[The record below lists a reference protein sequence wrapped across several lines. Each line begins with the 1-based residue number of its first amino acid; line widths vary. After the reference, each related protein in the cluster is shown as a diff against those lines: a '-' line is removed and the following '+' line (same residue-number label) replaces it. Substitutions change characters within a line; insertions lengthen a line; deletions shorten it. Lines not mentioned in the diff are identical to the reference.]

1 MPSFQ
6 DISSILNHFVGVWFN
21 YHVRFSLGDGQPG
34 RNGVC
39 TTAYSQ
45 AFCRTSSSPA
55 GRCWPGSGWRRWRKV
70 CDSLKSD
77 LCFFL
82 LLQSYKILHIS
93 KIIQTCS
100 CQLAFFILFLNLSQS
115 LCSATFA
122 WLWHA
127 DMPPQQFFELTP
139 TKPDSFICAFGR
151 KDADICERPALLE
164 WLCCDGIVYLFRSQE
179 RTANL
184 FRIFLPGIVVWLSF
198 SARNLYEK
206 NWQSQTSWEIL
217 DCRMGCTKCQTAV
230 QLVINRACIDYK
242 GFVYVLYIIANC
254 HRTV

>member
-21 YHVRFSLGDGQPG
+21 DHVRFSLGDGQPG

-82 LLQSYKILHIS
+82 LLKSYKILHIS

-100 CQLAFFILFLNLSQS
+100 CQLAFFLILVNRCAVLRLPGFDMRTCHRSNSLSS
-115 LCSATFA
+115 
-122 WLWHA
+122 
-127 DMPPQQFFELTP
+127 PQQNP
-139 TKPDSFICAFGR
+139 IVSFAPLGE
-151 KDADICERPALLE
+151 KM
-164 WLCCDGIVYLFRSQE
+164 
-179 RTANL
+179 
-184 FRIFLPGIVVWLSF
+184 RIFVRDLH
-198 SARNLYEK
+198 
-206 NWQSQTSWEIL
+206 
-217 DCRMGCTKCQTAV
+217 C
-230 QLVINRACIDYK
+230 
-242 GFVYVLYIIANC
+242 
-254 HRTV
+254 